1 MKLKKLINENNLT
14 GPKQIKERFQASGLD
29 KRALKIIGNK
39 ASSDLKNAISTI
51 VYEMADDGFDEN
63 ETLNFFDKLVYAE
76 VKVNYRKAV
85 K

>member
-1 MKLKKLINENNLT
+1 
-14 GPKQIKERFQASGLD
+14 
-29 KRALKIIGNK
+29 
-39 ASSDLKNAISTI
+39 
-51 VYEMADDGFDEN
+51 MADDGFDEN

>member
-1 MKLKKLINENNLT
+1 MKLKNILNENNLT

-39 ASSDLKNAISTI
+39 ASSDLKNAVSTI